1 MFPQVSENREV
12 SLFGVCISD
21 EYSTGQKHI
30 TTNSGLYASALGY
43 KKQGPAKLGC
53 VIWLL
58 KCSAVLKIG

>member
-1 MFPQVSENREV
+1 MFPRVPEHRKV
-12 SLFGVCISD
+12 SLFGVYISD

-43 KKQGPAKLGC
+43 KKQGAAKLGC

-58 KCSAVLKIG
+58 KCSAVLEEV